1 MTAGIGLQPRP
12 LVQSLGE
19 ALSRNWWTVA
29 LRGALALVFGIVA
42 FMWPGITL
50 VSLVLLW
57 GAYALVDGIM
67 ALIAGIRFRHRGWPF
82 WQLIVVGLLGLGA
95 GIATFVNPA
104 WTALALLFLIAGWAV
119 VTGVLE
125 IAAAIRLR
133 REIDHEW
140 LLALAGVVSILFG
153 VVMIAR
159 PGVGALAVV
168 WAIAG
173 YAVLF
178 GILLIAL
185 GFRLK
190 RLGQL
195 ATR

>member
-1 MTAGIGLQPRP
+1 
-12 LVQSLGE
+12 
-19 ALSRNWWTVA
+19 
-29 LRGALALVFGIVA
+29 
-42 FMWPGITL
+42 
-50 VSLVLLW
+50 
-57 GAYALVDGIM
+57 
-67 ALIAGIRFRHRGWPF
+67 
-82 WQLIVVGLLGLGA
+82 
-95 GIATFVNPA
+95 VNPA

-119 VTGVLE
+119 VTGMLE